1 MATGSSSSGA
11 PRPGFS
17 FSGPST
23 GGGVAGESECSG
35 GVSSVWLEA
44 YEDPLAGLKAYSQH
58 LCVADLN
65 GDGDGKLIIADLDR
79 KLRVYKG
86 ASLVSTNALLS
97 VPVAVAAFYMDY
109 NTPRRPSIAVAAGS
123 SIFVYRNLR
132 AYNKF
137 ILPPVEAS
145 EAETLVALC
154 HSPVPVLLSTPI

>member
-65 GDGDGKLIIADLDR
+65 GGVVARACLCVCL
-79 KLRVYKG
+79 
-86 ASLVSTNALLS
+86 SLHLYLFVHVNPSVHRCMSVPACTYIYIYVCVCVCVCVCVHFLLS
-97 VPVAVAAFYMDY
+97 VSLCMSVRV
-109 NTPRRPSIAVAAGS
+109 RVCV
-123 SIFVYRNLR
+123 FVCLCWVHEVIDGCMR
-132 AYNKF
+132 KG
-137 ILPPVEAS
+137 
-145 EAETLVALC
+145 LVW
-154 HSPVPVLLSTPI
+154 PK